1 MRRVID
7 VREHVSEVDPM
18 SGKYPSNLLRRVSV
32 AGIFRQIG
40 AAIARTLQR
49 AVDGEGS
56 LIPIPVRRAVTARRG
71 YDQRRPRD

>member
-1 MRRVID
+1 MRSVID
-7 VREHVSEVDPM
+7 AREHVSEVDPM

-32 AGIFRQIG
+32 AGILRQIG

-56 LIPIPVRRAVTARRG
+56 LIPIPVRAVTARRG